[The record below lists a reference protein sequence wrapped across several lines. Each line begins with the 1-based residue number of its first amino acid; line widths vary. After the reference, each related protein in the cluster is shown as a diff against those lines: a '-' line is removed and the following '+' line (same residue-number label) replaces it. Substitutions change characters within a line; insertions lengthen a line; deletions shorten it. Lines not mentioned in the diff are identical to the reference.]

1 MSLSLTAKNVECD
14 TQRRLLG
21 GLLRSVKKRLNKSY
35 RFRYHGERLTTNGA
49 FREIVRDAF
58 ETGCYPEFYMSNYTD
73 EQVAEACAVL
83 SKDVNARQTLVEMW
97 AGKRRAVFTEAV
109 KRLADKIGGTHSI
122 QEGTTSACIYLTDN
136 KRVMVDLKPV
146 KNTFG
151 MLDVLMLMQDR
162 TFRHN
167 AGPAETREAYKVHQK
182 FSEELSTA
190 FPSDQLVSEL
200 FLMKEFAE

>member
-35 RFRYHGERLTTNGA
+35 RFRYHGERLTTNDA

-58 ETGCYPEFYMSNYTD
+58 ETVYMATYTD

-83 SKDVNARQTLVEMW
+83 SKDHNARQTLVEMW
-97 AGKRRAVFTEAV
+97 AGKRRSVFTEAV